1 MDTTVHKITKEGK
14 PRWYAEIKQ
23 RGQDDSIPAL
33 RGSFYVIICNADG
46 WNDNPI
52 RLESGRILYDF
63 PERVPAYA
71 KKLVKKAFEW
81 ISAQKPPAPE
91 RPPHYIAMA
100 GMRGYL
106 PNYCEVYYDPGDAA
120 EDLAN
125 MHDLTPEDQAI
136 LAEKLYLGLPS
147 EAGNEYA
154 EIQICHCE
162 TPEIHSDN

>member
-1 MDTTVHKITKEGK
+1 MDTTVHTIAKEGK
-14 PRWYAEIKQ
+14 PRWFAEIKQ

-33 RGSFYVIICNADG
+33 RGSYYVIICNTDG

-91 RPPHYIAMA
+91 RPAHFIGMSGSRGCLPDFCDVFTNSYDAVEELARMFDLSAERKVTLKAALYIDLDPDA
-100 GMRGYL
+100 G
-106 PNYCEVYYDPGDAA
+106 A
-120 EDLAN
+120 
-125 MHDLTPEDQAI
+125 
-136 LAEKLYLGLPS
+136 
-147 EAGNEYA
+147 EYA